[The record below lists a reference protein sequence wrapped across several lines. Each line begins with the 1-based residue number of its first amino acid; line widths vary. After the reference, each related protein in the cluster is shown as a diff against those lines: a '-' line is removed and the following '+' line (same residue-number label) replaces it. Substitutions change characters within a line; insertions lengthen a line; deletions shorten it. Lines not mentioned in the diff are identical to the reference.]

1 MRSDGHHSYCFN
13 RPCGELFLPGR
24 QKRSFVDLDA
34 TYAFP
39 LPSSFFSSAV
49 LQCSALLC
57 FRVRHEIPSLGTW
70 GRGREGRR
78 GREQGRRKGVGGRRG
93 SERESTHI
101 CCRPRK
107 NVDDDDELYYG
118 GNRQCN
124 CYIIGKSEITAL
136 DLLSSPKRTVG

>member
-13 RPCGELFLPGR
+13 RPLLGPAVTPCGELFLPGR

-78 GREQGRRKGVGGRRG
+78 GREQGGKALEGGG
-93 SERESTHI
+93 GANERARIFVVAPERTSTTTTN
-101 CCRPRK
+101 CTTAAT
-107 NVDDDDELYYG
+107 
-118 GNRQCN
+118 GNA
-124 CYIIGKSEITAL
+124 TATSL
-136 DLLSSPKRTVG
+136 ARVK